1 MVLTHKLRQTPRFF
15 ASWGFPKMNLRGIEV
30 SGMLAS
36 ARMKVVVPMEIWS
49 ESRWRGLAAM
59 HRQRAAKHT
68 LPTRDRRDRGKPH
81 PVEDFLFR
89 YYPYPLSLLDDW
101 HPGLG
106 VALEGVTDE
115 DAGFVEKH
123 YIREDGQC
131 FADVGKLST
140 KERARLSWIHGL
152 LVATRDRPA
161 NFACHGLHEWA
172 MVYRGETV
180 RHAATTPLRLPQAEI
195 DSLVES
201 RAICCTH
208 HDAFRFF
215 ANAARPLNR
224 VQPSLDRRIELE
236 QPGCVHANMDL
247 YKWSAKAMPWCGS
260 DLLLD
265 CFELAME
272 LRDLDM
278 RASPYDLTAWGREPV
293 AIETPEG
300 RSIYESEQRR
310 LADLAAPLRE
320 RLIAVLAQIP
330 CQ

>member
-1 MVLTHKLRQTPRFF
+1 MVITHELPDIARI
-15 ASWGFPKMNLRGIEV
+15 LRGEFTL
-30 SGMLAS
+30 GMFGCV
-36 ARMKVVVPMEIWS
+36 RMKVAAPVQIWS
-49 ESRWRGLAAM
+49 ESRWRGLAAK
-59 HRQRAAKHT
+59 HLQRASKHT
-68 LPTRDRRDRGKPH
+68 LPTRERRDRGKPH

-101 HPGLG
+101 HPGVG
-106 VALEGVTDE
+106 VALEGVLDS
-115 DAGFVEKH
+115 DVRFDEKH
-123 YIREDGQC
+123 YSRVDGLC
-131 FADVGKLST
+131 FAAPAKLSG
-140 KERARLSWIHGL
+140 KERTRLAWIHGL

-172 MVYRGETV
+172 MVYRGENV
-180 RHAATTPLRLPQAEI
+180 RHAATAPLRLPQAEI

-201 RAICCTH
+201 RAICCSH

-247 YKWSAKAMPWCGS
+247 YKWSAKSMPWSGS
-260 DLLLD
+260 ELLLD

-278 RASPYDLTAWGREPV
+278 RASPYDLTEWGREAV
-293 AIETPEG
+293 AIETPAG
-300 RSIYESEQRR
+300 RRIYESEQKR
-310 LADLAAPLRE
+310 LADLAVPLRE
-320 RLIAVLAQIP
+320 RLITVLDQIP